1 MNEDMTR
8 RGFAGLVAGGAAAA
22 AMGGAMVGT
31 AGGAWVPADGVEVA
45 SKGVR
50 SVASLKRTLRKA
62 VMIGM
67 VAEGKTLAEKC
78 EIVRE
83 AGFEGMEID
92 SPTGLDLDELKAG
105 ADKVGLVLHGAVNS
119 THWSV
124 PLNVPDETAAA
135 KALGSLETCLRDAK
149 KVGASSILLVPGVV
163 NADLAYDE
171 CWTRSVGLIRRAMPL
186 AKELGVVIAIEN
198 VWNGFLLSPL
208 EAARYVDE
216 FADPIVRWHFDIGN
230 VINFGWPEQW
240 VRVLGSRIAKL
251 HIKDFSRKKRDNEGL
266 WKGFAVEVGEGD
278 AGWARVMAALDEC
291 GYSTAAEGRWAT
303 AEVRG
308 GDRARLRQI
317 REQMDA
323 VLAM

>member
-8 RGFAGLVAGGAAAA
+8 RGFAGLVATGAAAA
-22 AMGGAMVGT
+22 AMGGA
-31 AGGAWVPADGVEVA
+31 WVPAGRA
-45 SKGVR
+45 SVDRTEHEGEAAAGGVR
-50 SVASLKRTLRKA
+50 VKRTLRKA

-78 EIVRE
+78 AIVRE

-92 SPTGLDLDELKAG
+92 SPTELDLDELKAG
-105 ADKVGLVLHGAVNS
+105 ADKAGLVLHGAVNS

-124 PLNVPDETAAA
+124 PLNVPDEAASA

-171 CWTRSVGLIRRAMPL
+171 CWRRSVEVIRRAMPL

-216 FADPIVRWHFDIGN
+216 FGDPIVRWHFDIGN

-240 VRVLGSRIAKL
+240 VKVLGSRIVKI

-278 AGWARVMAALDEC
+278 AGWARVMAALDAC
-291 GYSTAAEGRWAT
+291 GYSTAAGGNWAT

-308 GDRARLRQI
+308 GDLARLRRI
-317 REQMDA
+317 REQMDT